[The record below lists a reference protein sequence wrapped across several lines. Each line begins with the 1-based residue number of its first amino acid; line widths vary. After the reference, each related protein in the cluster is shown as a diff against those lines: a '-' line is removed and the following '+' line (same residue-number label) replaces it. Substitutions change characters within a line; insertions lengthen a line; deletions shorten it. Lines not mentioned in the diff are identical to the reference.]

1 MSKLKAADVER
12 AIRDR
17 RIIQARRAGK
27 EIWDIAEEHDITP
40 ATVSNIINKRLSQTI
55 RLRDQEVD
63 LLRQQE
69 LDRLDAVQ
77 AAAWPMAQEGHIDS
91 LKICMNAIDRR
102 CKLLGLDAPQQMEII
117 SIGAI
122 EAEIR
127 RINSQL
133 EIASD
138 AHDPGWVD
146 GEVIEDG
153 DTLGPDLGGSS
164 YNPDSIAR
172 GIGNA

>member
-17 RIIQARRAGK
+17 KIIRDRRAGK
-27 EIWDIAEEHDITP
+27 EIFDIAEEHSLSPQTI
-40 ATVSNIINKRLSQTI
+40 SKIINDRLSQTI

-69 LDRLDAVQ
+69 LDRLDAIQ
-77 AAAWPMAQEGHIDS
+77 AAAWPAAQEGHIDS
-91 LKICMNAIDRR
+91 LKICMNAVDRR

-122 EAEIR
+122 EAEIQ
-127 RINSQL
+127 RINRQL
-133 EIASD
+133 EVSD
-138 AHDPGWVD
+138 RPEWID
-146 GEVIEDG
+146 GEVIED
-153 DTLGPDLGGSS
+153 DQARTPDLGGSI
-164 YNPDSIAR
+164 YNPDKPLSLGR
-172 GIGNA
+172 GNA

>member
-17 RIIQARRAGK
+17 KIIQARRAGK
-27 EIWDIAEEHDITP
+27 EIFDIAEEHDLTP
-40 ATVSNIINKRLSQTI
+40 ATVSRIINDRLAQTI

-77 AAAWPMAQEGHIDS
+77 AAAWPAAQGGHIDS

-122 EAEIR
+122 EAEIN
-127 RINSQL
+127 RINRQL
-133 EIASD
+133 EVTDRPEWI
-138 AHDPGWVD
+138 D
-146 GEVIEDG
+146 GEVIED
-153 DTLGPDLGGSS
+153 DQARTADLGGSRYDPTREHLS
-164 YNPDSIAR
+164 LGR
-172 GIGNA
+172 GNA